1 MESCVPKDVGHV
13 STKARC
19 MKTSF
24 AIGPYPELMGVERFT
39 EREGAREETGLVC
52 WETEMQ
58 AQPKKAQL
66 FFPLRSWES
75 GLLHGWPGL
84 PVVEGKL
91 ASAMEE
97 TLWEY
102 WEHSTLPSVCVPSLK
117 AIVTM
122 PPSPL

>member
-1 MESCVPKDVGHV
+1 
-13 STKARC
+13 

-24 AIGPYPELMGVERFT
+24 AIGPYPELMSVERFM

-52 WETEMQ
+52 WEIEMQ
-58 AQPKKAQL
+58 VQPKKTQL
-66 FFPLRSWES
+66 FFSLWSWES
-75 GLLHGWPGL
+75 GLLNGWPGL

-102 WEHSTLPSVCVPSLK
+102 WEHSTFPSVCVLSLK
-117 AIVTM
+117 ASVTM
-122 PPSPL
+122 LLFPL